1 MRERS
6 HRQDEEKCAFVQKY
20 ETLAQKDH
28 ERYDREM
35 EDYDPPPEFQKKDND
50 KPKKPR
56 SSYVLWCSD
65 NRAAVT
71 EEGMKPTEVMKKLG
85 EAWKKVDEK
94 TKKVRCC
101 MYRFRV

>member
-1 MRERS
+1 M
-6 HRQDEEKCAFVQKY
+6 QKY

-35 EDYDPPPEFQKKDND
+35 ADYDPPPEFQKKSND

-56 SSYVLWCSD
+56 SSYVLWCND

-71 EEGMKPTEVMKKLG
+71 EDGMKPTEVMKKLG

-94 TKKVRCC
+94 TKKA
-101 MYRFRV
+101 RVAYSVFI